1 MNYRN
6 IIEESK
12 IGQITQGSIFN
23 GAKSSAYPNNKDI
36 YGVIITPRC
45 DIAHKNVPLY
55 YYLPAVRLSDWLKVD
70 FPPIYLSKIE
80 KDVKQNLIDTLYK
93 LKESTSIVDKFK
105 AADVENIIRKH
116 NPTLKSSLEGKLEIW
131 KALEK
136 YKNGGSLTDVISK
149 DSSNVRKGILEELLE
164 NKNAN
169 FYFIESKEEEGFI
182 LRMREISRLTP
193 AIMFQLAQGIDN
205 KLTKE
210 ELSSNDL
217 RQLDDDDLFMPL
229 YVIRSPFIEH
239 IIQHFL
245 QQFNRIGIEDVS
257 REFVS
262 KINEM
267 I

>member
-1 MNYRN
+1 
-6 IIEESK
+6 
-12 IGQITQGSIFN
+12 
-23 GAKSSAYPNNKDI
+23 
-36 YGVIITPRC
+36 
-45 DIAHKNVPLY
+45 
-55 YYLPAVRLSDWLKVD
+55 
-70 FPPIYLSKIE
+70 
-80 KDVKQNLIDTLYK
+80 
-93 LKESTSIVDKFK
+93 
-105 AADVENIIRKH
+105 
-116 NPTLKSSLEGKLEIW
+116 
-131 KALEK
+131 
-136 YKNGGSLTDVISK
+136 
-149 DSSNVRKGILEELLE
+149 
-164 NKNAN
+164 
-169 FYFIESKEEEGFI
+169 
-182 LRMREISRLTP
+182 MREISRLTP